1 MEKKIAKQISKIHA
15 LREKIHRFLT
25 PVISSDTLGQQSQN
39 TISVRPQWSYA
50 ATEVRNLQELKV
62 AGIMDEFT
70 LECFRPECQLLELV
84 PDTWKE
90 QIDGFKPD
98 LLFLESAWQG
108 KDGLWHGKIN
118 HCTQEV
124 IELTDYCR
132 AKQIPIVFWNKE
144 DPVYTDTFIK
154 TARHADIVF
163 TTELECI
170 QKYKTELGHDQVY
183 HLHFGA
189 QPAVHNP
196 IEKYDRKD
204 RFCFAGAYYH
214 RYQDRCRIFDAFSDY
229 FIESKGFDI
238 FDRNYQNARPE
249 HKFPD
254 RYDPY
259 ILGRLEPSEID
270 LAYKG
275 YVFGIN
281 MNSITNSQT
290 MFARRVFELMASNT
304 LVVGNYSRGV
314 KNYFGDLTICT
325 DDEKTLRS
333 TLAPYCADE
342 NLADKLRL
350 LALRKVLEKHLCE
363 DRLDYIVSKVFGRSM
378 KRQLPSVCVVS
389 SVQSQEEADRVLRM
403 FQCQRYD
410 RKELLLVGDVS
421 VPSLEKVTVIS
432 AVDWNAAEISAD
444 YTAFFCV
451 KDWYGE
457 YYLTDLVLATRYGCF
472 DMIGKAE
479 YFAADS
485 DGSASRL
492 FCGTAYHTDC
502 PIAARRGILRTVHLP
517 DAIPDENT
525 VWSAANS
532 VSVDAMNYCCNWHED
547 SCPAAADLFLPDQG
561 IDLEIIEKTAEK
573 IQAKKPSEGTIL
585 VTPQSIAG
593 MMIRKGDPL
602 SVELQDRSVCILSHL
617 PAQEHRYVNLPQLYD
632 LESIASEGRVN
643 VIFRAEGTLH
653 TIGYC
658 FFYDRQRK
666 KISAQSCHLN
676 RLTTVDIPEGGVY
689 LQLAF
694 RFKEAGTA
702 TIYNVEL
709 GRDIQQST
717 RGDCFLSRSN
727 VLVLSNHYPAPDAL
741 YRNMF
746 VHKRLTAYK
755 DQGKIVD
762 VFRMNPYTVNSVREF
777 EGINVLDGQA
787 DMLGVALRSGSID
800 TVCVHF
806 LDEDMW
812 NVLKKYIRSVRILV
826 WLHGAEIQP
835 WWRREYNYET
845 EEELKQAKKKSDVR
859 MAFWHKV
866 FDTSKETDNLH
877 FVFVSQ
883 YFADEVLGDY
893 QISLAKDKYSI
904 VHNCIDTEQF
914 TYIPKLPKDRKKILS
929 IRPYASNKYAND
941 LTVKA
946 ILELAKEPWFS
957 ELDIALYGSG
967 PLFESILA
975 PLDGLSNV
983 YVEKTFFTQSEIAAL
998 HKQYGIFLTPTRMDA
1013 QGVSRDEAMS
1023 SGLVPVTNNVTA
1035 IPEFVDE
1042 TCGILAPGE
1051 DYKAMAAGIAR
1062 LYHDPELFLRMSEN
1076 AAKRVRSQT
1085 SREYTIDKEIRIIFP
1100 QSNHPNASVDGV
1112 HGGTKNDGSS

>member
-1 MEKKIAKQISKIHA
+1 MEKKISKQINKIHA

-90 QIDGFKPD
+90 QIDSFKPD

-163 TTELECI
+163 TTDLECI

-204 RFCFAGAYYH
+204 KFCFAGAYYH

-254 RYDPY
+254 RYNPY

-333 TLAPYCADE
+333 ALAPYCADE

-363 DRLDYIVSKVFGRSM
+363 DRLGYIVSKVFGRSM

-389 SVQSQEEADRVLRM
+389 SVHSQEEADKVLRM

-432 AVDWNAAEISAD
+432 AADWNAAEISAD
-444 YTAFFCV
+444 YTAFFFE

-457 YYLTDLVLATRYGCF
+457 FYLTDLALATRYGCF
-472 DMIGKAE
+472 DLIGKAE

-485 DGSASRL
+485 DGSISRL

-502 PIAARRGILRTVHLP
+502 SIAARRGILRTVHLP

-573 IQAKKPSEGTIL
+573 IQAKKPSEGTVL

-602 SVELQDRSVCILSHL
+602 SVELQDRSVRILSHL

-676 RLTTVDIPEGGVY
+676 RLTAVDIPEGGVY

-694 RFKEAGTA
+694 RFREAGDI
-702 TIYNVEL
+702 TIYNVEI
-709 GRDIQQST
+709 GKNIQQST
-717 RGDCFLSRSN
+717 RGDCFLARSN
-727 VLVLSNHYPAPDAL
+727 VLVLSNHYPAPDDL

-746 VHKRLTAYK
+746 VHRRMRSYK
-755 DQGKIVD
+755 EEGYVADIM
-762 VFRMNPYTVNSVREF
+762 RMNPYVSDKFREF
-777 EGINVLDGQA
+777 EGINIIEGQNTTLQTVL
-787 DMLGVALRSGSID
+787 VNSSID

-806 LDEDMW
+806 LNQDMW
-812 NVLKKYIRSVRILV
+812 DVLKDHLDHIRLII
-826 WLHGAEIQP
+826 WCHGADIQP
-835 WWRREYNYET
+835 WWRRCFNFDT
-845 EEELKQAKKKSDVR
+845 EEKLTQAKAASDKR
-859 MAFWHKV
+859 MALWHEV
-866 FDTSKETDNLH
+866 FDRSKGCNIH
-877 FVFVSQ
+877 FIFVSEYLSQ
-883 YFADEVLGDY
+883 VVMEDY
-893 QISLAKDKYSI
+893 QYIIPSEKYSVI
-904 VHNCIDTEQF
+904 HNLIDTNLF
-914 TYIPKLPKDRKKILS
+914 DYVPKKAGDRKKLLS
-929 IRPYASNKYAND
+929 IRPFASKVYAND
-941 LTVKA
+941 LTVNA
-946 ILELAKEPWFS
+946 ILELSKESWFS
-957 ELDIALYGSG
+957 DLEVAIYGQG
-967 PLFESILA
+967 PLFGDILA
-975 PLDGLSNV
+975 PLRQFPNV
-983 YVEKTFFTQSEIAAL
+983 KIENAFLTQGEIAQL
-998 HKQYGIFLTPTRMDA
+998 HKEFGIFLSPTRMDT

-1100 QSNHPNASVDGV
+1100 RSNHPNTPVDSI
-1112 HGGTKNDGSS
+1112 HGGGDKKG